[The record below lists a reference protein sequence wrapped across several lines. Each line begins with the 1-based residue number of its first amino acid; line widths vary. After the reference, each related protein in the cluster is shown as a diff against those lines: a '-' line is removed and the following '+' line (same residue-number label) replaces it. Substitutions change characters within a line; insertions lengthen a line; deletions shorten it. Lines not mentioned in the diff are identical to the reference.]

1 MPFYYKIFRN
11 SIITIFKIVKLLFYS
26 FPIIL
31 FFSSSFLNL
40 HITLLTILG
49 LIVLN
54 KLKIKFNLSLIDY
67 LILIFFIINLI
78 TTINNIS
85 TLGYENLIK
94 SILTFRFFLLIWVVR
109 NLLLSQIVNVKILS
123 IISLIS
129 SILLS
134 LDIFLQ
140 HLIGYDIFGFQ
151 PYDLRFNG
159 FFEHEA
165 IAGAYLQK
173 FLILSLLIILL
184 SNLKKIIKAILI
196 TFILNILGLGILLSL
211 DRMPFIILIFSHILI
226 FIFLKNFRIIFM
238 LNLIIIITLF
248 IYFIKNSENVRNRYE
263 YLNSEINFNKIL
275 SLSQIKKNLSVSV
288 QNHKSTDS
296 LSNKSF
302 FHGDYIK
309 LFKTAYYISLQ
320 NNFIGS
326 GHKSFIHECFKLKVE
341 NIKCNNHPHNMY
353 LEVLIHT
360 GAIGTFIFIIILL
373 LILNKIIKLLIQN
386 YLKKEQ
392 YIILVLF
399 SVYFITEF
407 FPLRSFGSIFTTF
420 NGSIFWFLFGI
431 ITYIINSFVKKNKKI
446 L

>member
-1 MPFYYKIFRN
+1 MQFYYKLFRN
-11 SIITIFKIVKLLFYS
+11 DRITIFKIVKLLFYS

-40 HITLLTILG
+40 HITLLTFLG
-49 LIVLN
+49 LIVIN

-78 TTINNIS
+78 LTINNIS
-85 TLGYENLIK
+85 TLGYENFIK

-109 NLLLSQIVNVKILS
+109 NLLLSQIVDVKLLS

-184 SNLKKIIKAILI
+184 SNLKKIIKAILL
-196 TFILNILGLGILLSL
+196 TFILNTIGLGILFSL
-211 DRMPFIILIFSHILI
+211 DRMPFIILIFSLILI
-226 FIFLKNFRIIFM
+226 FIFLKNFRSIFM

-275 SLSQIKKNLSVSV
+275 SLITIKKNLSVPV
-288 QNHKSTDS
+288 QNNKNINS
-296 LSNKSF
+296 LGEKSF
-302 FHGDYIK
+302 FYGDYIK

-320 NNFIGS
+320 NNFIGY

-341 NIKCNNHPHNMY
+341 NKKCNNHPHNLY

-360 GAIGTFIFIIILL
+360 GGIGTLIFIIILL
-373 LILNKIIKLLIQN
+373 LISSKKIKLFFQN
-386 YLKKEQ
+386 HLKKEQ
-392 YIILVLF
+392 HIILVLF
-399 SVYFITEF
+399 SVYFIAEF

-420 NGSIFWFLFGI
+420 NGSIFWFFFGI
-431 ITYIINSFVKKNKKI
+431 ITYLNSLIVKKNN
-446 L
+446 